1 MIPSQRH
8 CYLNKKKIKE
18 KKGLVLTMKKVTALM
33 LMITVLTLTSV
44 FAVSASAETVETADY
59 TVGDVDKDG
68 SVTVIDSTLI
78 QRFLV
83 DIEIDEKVKTTLPTL
98 GDVDLSGDVNVL
110 DSTSIQKRLIST
122 TMSVN
127 ETTASTAA
135 QTTKLD
141 NARLCYDTFKN
152 YGLDNTHIAALLTVF
167 DWASS
172 IDPATVE
179 GTYTKSFD
187 LTTDYITEDYEDY
200 TADVPYS
207 EAYSYIS
214 DDGKEIHY
222 CPGIGLLGWTNDKA
236 SELKTYAA
244 DRGKDW
250 RNLSVQLDAIINGI
264 GLNSNLDEFKHMNI
278 NNVEEAVQYAHG
290 ALIYGYDWGIKDSRT
305 DDTVFNR
312 IDTWLAQCEA
322 WSADI

>member
-1 MIPSQRH
+1 M
-8 CYLNKKKIKE
+8 
-18 KKGLVLTMKKVTALM
+18 VLTMKKITALV

-44 FAVSASAETVETADY
+44 FAVSASAETAETADY

-83 DIEIDEKVKTTLPTL
+83 DIEIDEKIKTTLPTL

-110 DSTSIQKRLIST
+110 DSTSIQKRLIGN
-122 TMSVN
+122 MLVN
-127 ETTASTAA
+127 ETAVSTGA
-135 QTTKLD
+135 QATKLD
-141 NARLCYDTFKN
+141 NARLCYDTFKA
-152 YGLDNTHIAALLTVF
+152 YGLDDIHIAALLTVF
-167 DWASS
+167 DWQSC
-172 IDPATVE
+172 IDPETVE
-179 GTYTKSFD
+179 GTYVKSFD
-187 LTTDYITEDYEDY
+187 LTTNYITEGYEDY
-200 TADVPYS
+200 TADVPHS

-214 DDGKEIHY
+214 DDSKEVHY

-244 DRGKDW
+244 DRGEDW

-278 NNVEEAVQYAHG
+278 NNVEEATRYVHG
-290 ALIYGYDWGIKDSRT
+290 ALIYGYKWGIKDSRT

-312 IDTWLAQCEA
+312 IDIWLAQCEA